1 MFSKEKITIYRDLN
15 VINNT
20 ISKINQGLLIKQ
32 IKNMIIIF
40 MITRQIAIES
50 KRSITSLTLLEKYPN
65 EEFFLVR
72 NFLYLD

>member
-1 MFSKEKITIYRDLN
+1 MFSKEKITIYLDLN

-32 IKNMIIIF
+32 IKNMIITF
-40 MITRQIAIES
+40 MITRQIATES
-50 KRSITSLTLLEKYPN
+50 KRSITSLTLREKCPN